1 MFLGSLKLAVLVILT
16 TATLAAIGTF
26 VEASY
31 NSEVAQKWVYY
42 SIYMRVTLI
51 FLSINLII
59 SAAHRWPWKK
69 KHTGFVT
76 AHAGILLLLLGSLIT
91 SRMGVDGSMFFEM
104 GSTVRKVNISEY
116 QLVLYV
122 GEDFQYFPMYDK
134 SVDFIVDHPKSNPVE
149 FKYQND
155 LFKITDY
162 IPFAIQKTEVVPS
175 DTIEASPA
183 LRFQIYNDRVNVTEW
198 LQQPG
203 PGRPGIMAL
212 GPANIVLDTA
222 VVGGKRTPY
231 KPTGGNEI
239 VVQPASLDKVAYTV
253 FYRDQT
259 KKPKKGTLKVGDLV
273 ETGWMGLQFRVLNF
287 YPRAIVKNQYTALE
301 RPTPLT
307 SQAIEVEFNG
317 EKRWLGLNGI
327 LKFFTDNRSYILKF
341 GNKQLDLGFDMTL
354 KDFEVGRYQG
364 TMRAAT
370 YKSSVDV
377 QGLGVHEISM
387 NEPLKHAGYTFY
399 QASFQEDPQT
409 GRPTASILS
418 VNYDPGRF
426 LKYFG
431 AFLIVLGAILMFYL
445 GGYFNKK
452 ATT

>member
-1 MFLGSLKLAVLVILT
+1 MFLGSLKLAVAIILT

-42 SIYMRVTLI
+42 SVYMRVTLVM
-51 FLSINLII
+51 LSINLIV
-59 SAAHRWPWKK
+59 SAAHRYPWKK

-76 AHAGILLLLLGSLIT
+76 AHVGILLLLLGSLLT

-104 GSTVRKVNISEY
+104 GGTVRKVNISEY
-116 QLVLYV
+116 ELVLYV
-122 GEDFQYFPMYDK
+122 GEDFQFFPMYNRA
-134 SVDFIVDHPKSNPVE
+134 VDFIVDHPKDHPIE

-175 DTIEASPA
+175 DSIEATPA

-212 GPANIVLDTA
+212 GPANIVLDK
-222 VVGGKRTPY
+222 GDY

-239 VVQPASLDKVAYTV
+239 VVKPTSLEKVEYTV
-253 FYRDQT
+253 YYRDQS
-259 KKPKKGTLKVGDLV
+259 KKSKKGSLKVGDLV
-273 ETGWMGLQFRVLNF
+273 ETGWMGLQFRVLN
-287 YPRAIVKNQYTALE
+287 YYSKAIVKNQYTPLE

-307 SQAIEVEFNG
+307 TQAVEVDFNG
-317 EKRWLGLNGI
+317 QKRWLGLNGI
-327 LKFFTDNRSYILKF
+327 IKFFTDSKSYILKY

-354 KDFEVGRYQG
+354 KDFEIGRYQG

-377 QGLGVHEISM
+377 QGLGVREISM

-418 VNYDPGRF
+418 VNHDPGRI
-426 LKYFG
+426 LKYLG

-452 ATT
+452 AAT